1 METSWSLEMMEETEV
16 SMLKEHFAMS
26 NSVSTSVKDSMRR
39 QAEGKINVKGKEDRA
54 TVEQALDPRT
64 RMVLYKMLNRGVFKE
79 LNGCISTGKEA
90 NVYHATTATGEEL
103 AVKVFKT
110 SILVFKDRER
120 YVQGD
125 FRFRHGYSKHN
136 PRKMVKTWAEK
147 EMRNLNRINSAGIRS
162 PTPLLLRLHV
172 LVMSFI
178 GKEGWNAPRLKD
190 AVVTESKMRECY
202 FEIVLIMRKLYQ
214 VCKLVHGDLS
224 EYNILYHEGHLWIID
239 VSQSVELD
247 HPRALDFLRED
258 CLHVSDF
265 FRKNGVGVMSTRELF
280 DFVVDPSLAEDQI
293 DDYLEKIQE
302 KINNRSG
309 EQTAEEKVAEAVFI
323 QSFIPK
329 SLDQVEDYER
339 DQERMKSGKDTEGIY
354 YQTITGLKEDLSGVR
369 LSSDHTE
376 DAKDLATNGAFSDD
390 EDDDDDDE
398 DLNEDFDATHGKA
411 DDAKDLATSRIQNG
425 VEGVDGATNDV
436 SRPSEDQTP
445 GAKDLATGEGLN
457 GDEDDDGAS
466 ENSEDEDSSDDEGEA
481 DGAPRDPK
489 KEAARLARKEH
500 KKKVKAE
507 KRESRKTKLPKA
519 LKKKKKKLAKSK
531 CTR

>member
-1 METSWSLEMMEETEV
+1 
-16 SMLKEHFAMS
+16 
-26 NSVSTSVKDSMRR
+26 
-39 QAEGKINVKGKEDRA
+39 
-54 TVEQALDPRT
+54 
-64 RMVLYKMLNRGVFKE
+64 
-79 LNGCISTGKEA
+79 
-90 NVYHATTATGEEL
+90 
-103 AVKVFKT
+103 
-110 SILVFKDRER
+110 VFKDRER

-125 FRFRHGYSKHN
+125 FRFRNGYSKHN

-147 EMRNLNRINSAGIRS
+147 EMRNLNRLNSAGILS
-162 PTPLLLRLHV
+162 PTPVLLRLHV

-178 GKEGWNAPRLKD
+178 GKESWAAPRLKD
-190 AVVTESKMRECY
+190 AVLSESKMRECY
-202 FEIVLIMRKLYQ
+202 FEIVLTMRKMYQ

-224 EYNILYHEGHLWIID
+224 EYNILYHEGHLYIID

-293 DDYLEKIQE
+293 DDYLEKIQG
-302 KINNRSG
+302 KIKDRSS
-309 EQTAEEKVAEAVFI
+309 EQTAEEQVAEAVFI

-339 DQERMKSGKDTEGIY
+339 DQERIKSGKDTEGIY
-354 YQTITGLKEDLSGVR
+354 YQTITGLTEDLSGVR
-369 LSSDHTE
+369 LSSDHARPTE
-376 DAKDLATNGAFSDD
+376 DAKDLATNGVFTDDEDD
-390 EDDDDDDE
+390 EDDDEEDDNAGFARNTKDE
-398 DLNEDFDATHGKA
+398 DAKDLSTSQVENGVEGASIDIARSAEDQTPN
-411 DDAKDLATSRIQNG
+411 AKDLATNGIQN
-425 VEGVDGATNDV
+425 D
-436 SRPSEDQTP
+436 
-445 GAKDLATGEGLN
+445 
-457 GDEDDDGAS
+457 DEEDDGAS
-466 ENSEDEDSSDDEGEA
+466 ENSDDEDSSDDDGQA

-489 KEAARLARKEH
+489 KEAARLARKEN

-507 KRESRKTKLPKA
+507 KREARKTKLPKA

>member
-1 METSWSLEMMEETEV
+1 M
-16 SMLKEHFAMS
+16 SMLKENFGMGMA
-26 NSVSTSVKDSMRR
+26 NSVATSVKDSMRR
-39 QAEGKINVKGKEDRA
+39 QAEGRIHVKGKEDRA

-64 RMVLYKMLNRGVFKE
+64 RMVLFKMLNRGVFKE

-90 NVYHATTATGEEL
+90 NVYHAITATGEEL

-147 EMRNLNRINSAGIRS
+147 EMRNLNRLNSAGILS
-162 PTPLLLRLHV
+162 PTPILLRLHV

-178 GKEGWNAPRLKD
+178 GKESWAAPRLKD
-190 AVVTESKMRECY
+190 AVLSESKMRECY
-202 FEIVLIMRKLYQ
+202 FEIVLTMRKMYQ

-224 EYNILYHEGHLWIID
+224 EYNILYHEGHLYIID

-280 DFVVDPSLAEDQI
+280 DFVVDPSLADDQI
-293 DDYLEKIQE
+293 DEYLEKIQE
-302 KINNRSG
+302 KIKNRSS
-309 EQTAEEKVAEAVFI
+309 EQTAEEQVAEAVFI

-339 DQERMKSGKDTEGIY
+339 DQERIKSGKDTEGIY

-369 LSSDHTE
+369 LSSDHARFTE
-376 DAKDLATNGAFSDD
+376 DETQDAKDLATNGVFSDDDDDENDDEEDNEDFARHAKDDDAKDLARSQVQNGVEDASKDIARPAADQTPNAKDVATSGIQNDD
-390 EDDDDDDE
+390 EDDDDD
-398 DLNEDFDATHGKA
+398 
-411 DDAKDLATSRIQNG
+411 
-425 VEGVDGATNDV
+425 
-436 SRPSEDQTP
+436 
-445 GAKDLATGEGLN
+445 
-457 GDEDDDGAS
+457 GAS
-466 ENSEDEDSSDDEGEA
+466 ENTDEEDSCDDEGQA
-481 DGAPRDPK
+481 DGVPRDPQ

-507 KRESRKTKLPKA
+507 KREARKTKLPKA